1 MKFIKTKPYLRA
13 AKKIGITAQDETRLF
28 DELNQTPEK
37 GDLIIGGGGIR
48 KIRLA
53 LGNRGKSAGARV
65 IYCAFVIAKKV
76 FLITAYAKNDKTNLT
91 RSEINDFKK
100 IIDLIR
106 KEIEQ

>member
-1 MKFIKTKPYLRA
+1 MGKMKFIKTKPYLRA

-37 GDLIIGGGGIR
+37 GDLIIGGGGIC

-65 IYCAFVIAKKV
+65 IYTFLQVDKRVILLFVYVKA
-76 FLITAYAKNDKTNLT
+76 AQSNLT
-91 RSEINDFKK
+91 QEQIKQLRLLNDIFKGA
-100 IIDLIR
+100 
-106 KEIEQ
+106 